1 MRLVTIM
8 TAVLATLLLL
18 VSGCARPTAE
28 VAADRQI
35 DTGVKVVGLGLSAA
49 GYMLDFRYK
58 VLDSE
63 LSSPMYHNQVIPYAI
78 HQKTGARLMVPAPA
92 KVGPLRQVGRNIA
105 PGTQLFMMFA
115 NPGRRVQKG
124 DLVTIV
130 VGTYVFP
137 DLVVQ

>member
-1 MRLVTIM
+1 MRSAPLMLTVISC
-8 TAVLATLLLL
+8 LLLL
-18 VSGCARPTAE
+18 VSGCAGPTT
-28 VAADRQI
+28 AAPDRQI
-35 DTGVKVVGLGLSAA
+35 DTGVKVVGLGLAAA

-58 VLDSE
+58 VVDSE
-63 LSSPMYHNQVIPYAI
+63 LASPMYHNQVIPYAI

-92 KVGPLRQVGRNIA
+92 KVGPLRQVGRKIPN
-105 PGTQLFMMFA
+105 GTQLFIMFA

-130 VGTYVFP
+130 VGTYIFP